1 MEYNINPHQVN
12 GNSGNYTYVR
22 PNLFNFLSQKR
33 KLQRKYNIV
42 NVQYNSKCVEQ
53 IYSRNDLS

>member
-22 PNLFNFLSQKR
+22 PNSLNFLSQKR